1 MNCGFDID
9 SVRRYVED
17 SNNGF
22 LEEIQGKNNDIEYQ
36 MRFYACALE
45 RYNTIFWK
53 THNYIKEE
61 REIRT
66 FNTEMEIKYE

>member
-22 LEEIQGKNNDIEYQ
+22 MEDIPLKNKDIEYQ

-45 RYNTIFWK
+45 RYNTIFWN